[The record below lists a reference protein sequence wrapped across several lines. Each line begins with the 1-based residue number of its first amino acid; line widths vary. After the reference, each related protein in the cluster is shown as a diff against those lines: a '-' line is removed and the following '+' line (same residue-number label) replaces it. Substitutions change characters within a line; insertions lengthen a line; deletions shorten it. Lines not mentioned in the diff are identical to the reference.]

1 MIACVS
7 GEEHSFIETG
17 QPQSSDLACRHELKS
32 EWVKVDIGITTLQPR
47 HGNNLINCTE
57 ISLMNSYAV
66 LSVGS
71 NNRMSLSFLMGQRSC
86 SFGRFPTLF
95 SPAALHSSPHPHLSS
110 SAHHSPSSL
119 SLAFC
124 RVLQSQGGWVHLA
137 RGSHWLVTAFEMKTR
152 SNRGGREG
160 GSLGYCGMV
169 SSGRK
174 PVPRLL
180 LRSLG
185 RFCRVFAAKLYK
197 DFNKNVLSLEKEAGF
212 CCRSAGGKRAVQ
224 PSWSWS
230 INPRIPSPYFQ
241 TDQLLTAV
249 TNLSPL
255 PCCAELAL
263 QTWQLT

>member
-152 SNRGGREG
+152 SNEGGRGEFG
-160 GSLGYCGMV
+160 VLWDGF
-169 SSGRK
+169 
-174 PVPRLL
+174 
-180 LRSLG
+180 LRTET
-185 RFCRVFAAKLYK
+185 CA
-197 DFNKNVLSLEKEAGF
+197 
-212 CCRSAGGKRAVQ
+212 
-224 PSWSWS
+224 
-230 INPRIPSPYFQ
+230 SPPPQ
-241 TDQLLTAV
+241 ISRTL
-249 TNLSPL
+249 
-255 PCCAELAL
+255 L
-263 QTWQLT
+263 QTLCC